1 MPILRRNYNAPGHNP
16 ECAIAVRFQVFLEA
30 TQHPDAPVPVDT
42 ARGGNLVLG
51 KWYVF
56 HTTRRQ
62 TTEQIE
68 PID

>member
-16 ECAIAVRFQVFLEA
+16 ECAIAVGFQVFLEA
-30 TQHPDAPVPVDT
+30 SQQHDAPVDT